1 MLGKQ
6 QRKPASTASDIQ
18 TKISTII
25 GPGAVFDGNL
35 NAPETTRVDGVI
47 NGNCNCGQNLILGP
61 EGRIKGN
68 ITAQNVIISGK
79 VEGDVMVH
87 GKLELYSTG
96 KLVGNVTARSLVI
109 DEDAY
114 FDGRCSMAASSAPS
128 ADYSVSDETP
138 TETEAE

>member
-1 MLGKQ
+1 MLF
-6 QRKPASTASDIQ
+6 RS
-18 TKISTII
+18 
-25 GPGAVFDGNL
+25 GN
-35 NAPETTRVDGVI
+35 
-47 NGNCNCGQNLILGP
+47 
-61 EGRIKGN
+61 
-68 ITAQNVIISGK
+68 

-128 ADYSVSDETP
+128 ADFSVSDEISSGTD
-138 TETEAE
+138 AE

>member
-6 QRKPASTASDIQ
+6 QKKPTSTTSDIQ

-25 GPGAVFDGNL
+25 GPGAVFNGNL
-35 NAPETTRVDGVI
+35 NAPETTRVDGII

-61 EGRIKGN
+61 EGQIKGN
-68 ITAQNVIISGK
+68 ITAQNVTISGK
-79 VEGDVMVH
+79 VEGDVNVH

-96 KLVGNVTARSLVI
+96 RLVGNVTARSLVI

-114 FDGRCSMAASSAPS
+114 FDGRCSMAVSANPPVDS
-128 ADYSVSDETP
+128 SVSSEPSETDP
-138 TETEAE
+138 E